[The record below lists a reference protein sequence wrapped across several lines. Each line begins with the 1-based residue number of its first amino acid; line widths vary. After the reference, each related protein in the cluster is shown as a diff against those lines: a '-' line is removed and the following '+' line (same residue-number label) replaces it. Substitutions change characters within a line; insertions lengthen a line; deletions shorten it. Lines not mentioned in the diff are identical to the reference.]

1 MILSYKFIRYRN
13 VSFRNAFNGIIH
25 GFVDEINF
33 KIHLFFTILA
43 VLLSVILKISLTE
56 WCLIFIVIGMVWS
69 TELINTAIERA
80 VDLYTLEKH
89 PLANQSKDI
98 AAGAVLISAITS
110 VMIGVIIFL
119 PKILI
124 QFF

>member
-1 MILSYKFIRYRN
+1 MILSSKFIRNRN

-56 WCLIFIVIGMVWS
+56 WCLIIIVIGMVWS

-89 PLANQSKDI
+89 PLAKQSKDI